1 MSKVAST
8 HEIFGQNLMK
18 FHDLQHIFLS
28 ALLISMNM
36 RNTDVPS
43 LVLSFKGIQSMEE
56 SIIQTTGKEISFH
69 PVSKVAR
76 N

>member
-43 LVLSFKGIQSMEE
+43 LVLSIKGI
-56 SIIQTTGKEISFH
+56 
-69 PVSKVAR
+69 
-76 N
+76 